1 MKEKIRIH
9 SQSFVPKYNQSVS
22 SYSAAILFSIGFFIS
37 LYSFFFTSKK
47 VFINNLLL
55 IYIDFGFTAFSSVYS
70 ILVQMLTSLLSADFA
85 GMIYGF
91 TFGWIVSGFIAG
103 FVFGKKARGGS
114 IEMVKIIFSMVTA
127 FTLIILTFG
136 EVSYTTLYSEDTI
149 IFPGVLGTMVFL
161 ALMAIP
167 LAILSL
173 IGIQIGVMIK
183 NV

>member
-1 MKEKIRIH
+1 MREKIRIH

-22 SYSAAILFSIGFFIS
+22 SYSAAILLSIGFFIS
-37 LYSFFFTSKK
+37 LYSSFFTSKK

-55 IYIDFGFTAFSSVYS
+55 IYIDFRFTAFSSVYS
-70 ILVQMLTSLLSADFA
+70 VLVQMLTSLLSAEFV
-85 GMIYGF
+85 GMMYGF

-114 IEMVKIIFSMVTA
+114 IEMVKIIFSMVA
-127 FTLIILTFG
+127 VFMLVIFTLA
-136 EVSYTTLYSEDTI
+136 EVSYTTIYPEDTL
-149 IFPGVLGTMVFL
+149 IFPGFL
-161 ALMAIP
+161 AILIFLSLMAIP

>member
-1 MKEKIRIH
+1 MREKTRIH
-9 SQSFVPKYNQSVS
+9 SQSFVPKYNQSIS
-22 SYSAAILFSIGFFIS
+22 RYSAAIVLSIGLFIS
-37 LYSFFFTSKK
+37 FYSSFFTSKK
-47 VFINNLLL
+47 VFINNLQL
-55 IYIDFGFTAFSSVYS
+55 IYIDFEFSAFSSVYS
-70 ILVQMLTSLLSADFA
+70 ILVQILTSLLSSDFA

-91 TFGWIVSGFIAG
+91 IFSWIVSGFIAG

-127 FTLIILTFG
+127 FTLITLTFG
-136 EVSYTTLYSEDTI
+136 EVSNTTIYSEDTI
-149 IFPGVLGTMVFL
+149 IFKGILAIMIFL

-173 IGIQIGVMIK
+173 IGIQIGAMIK